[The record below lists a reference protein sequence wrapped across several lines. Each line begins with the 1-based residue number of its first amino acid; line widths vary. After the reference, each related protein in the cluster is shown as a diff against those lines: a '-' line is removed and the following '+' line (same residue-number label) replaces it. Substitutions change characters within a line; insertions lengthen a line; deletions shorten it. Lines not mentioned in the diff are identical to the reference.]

1 MGGRSDG
8 DVDIGAGVLTAA
20 PVPQRQRPPLSP
32 EARRRRLWGILNQ
45 LFLIAA
51 VLALSVLAARNIALN
66 SQARGLASGF
76 DFLWREAG
84 FKIGFSLIAVDE
96 SSTYARVFLVGLLN
110 SLLVAG
116 LGIVAATALGFVVGI
131 AQLSPGRTVRVVSKL
146 YVELVRNLPLI
157 LHILLWQTVV
167 LNILP
172 RVNKAIDIG
181 GIAFLSNRGL
191 NLPAAINVPLPAT
204 ALLIGAGLA
213 AILAIGAARKARRN
227 AVVRRVHVPLLQ
239 GAAVV
244 AILTAGLVLIEWQF
258 PVLKGFNFR
267 GGVEIP
273 PELIML
279 LAALTVYNG
288 AYIAEIVRAGV
299 QSVHD
304 GQRQAA
310 RALGLSDRQTM
321 NLVIVPQA
329 IRVMIP
335 SMANQY
341 SHLIKASALATVI
354 GYPDLVSVFMGTSL
368 NQTGRAVEIVA
379 ITAAVYLVL
388 TALVSLAT
396 GVYNR
401 RVMLV
406 ER

>member
-8 DVDIGAGVLTAA
+8 AVDIGAGVLA
-20 PVPQRQRPPLSP
+20 PAPLRQRPPPSP
-32 EARRRRLWGILNQ
+32 EARRRRLWSILNQ
-45 LFLIAA
+45 LFLISA

-110 SLLVAG
+110 SLLVAV

-131 AQLSPGRTVRVVSKL
+131 AQLSPGRTVRLVSKL

-157 LHILLWQTVV
+157 LHILLWQTVIV
-167 LNILP
+167 NTLP
-172 RVNKAIDIG
+172 RVNRAIDMG

-191 NLPAAINVPLPAT
+191 NLPAAINVPFMA
-204 ALLIGAGLA
+204 AVLLIGAGLA

-227 AVVRRVHVPLLQ
+227 AVVRRVHVPLLH
-239 GAAVV
+239 GAAV
-244 AILTAGLVLIEWQF
+244 AGILIAGLVLIEWQF

-279 LAALTVYNG
+279 LAALTVYNSS
-288 AYIAEIVRAGV
+288 YIAEIVRAGV
-299 QSVHD
+299 QSVQD

-388 TALVSLAT
+388 TASVSLAT
-396 GVYNR
+396 GLYNR